1 MLLMGRT
8 LLDSPGAQGRQLLRW
23 PLIALIW
30 TGIAVMVATQSHFY
44 ESVVSRGF
52 EETGPTWSESFR
64 YPLVECLFWAL
75 LTPLILWLADR
86 FPPVSARWLRNI
98 SLLIFVNAGVELVHA
113 LYRVPSHGF
122 VYPRVPVIPAPR
134 LFRYYLLGNALNDV
148 WIFWTILGVG
158 QVVASFTHH
167 LDREKE
173 LSRAQLQALT
183 AQLQPHFLFNVLN
196 SVSSLMREDADA
208 ADEMIER
215 LSDLMRTTLKSNS
228 PQEVSLGEEL
238 QVVNQYIAIE
248 QMRFCER
255 LTFYV
260 QADDE
265 ARAAAVPTLLLLPIV
280 ENAVRYA
287 IAPRTCAGRIDVEA
301 RRVDRALALR
311 VKDDGPGIHNGQ
323 QPREGI
329 GLSSTRTRLHRYYGD
344 TASLAY
350 HNIEPAGFA
359 VEMRLPFRRA
369 GDRGSR

>member
-1 MLLMGRT
+1 MGTT
-8 LLDSPGAQGRQLLRW
+8 LLDSPGKQGRKSLRW

-30 TGIAVMVATQSHFY
+30 TGIAVVVATQNHIY
-44 ESVVSRGF
+44 ESAVSRGF
-52 EETGPTWSESFR
+52 EEGGPAWSESFR

-86 FPPVSARWLRNI
+86 VPPVSARWLRNI
-98 SLLIFVNAGVELVHA
+98 TLLIMVNAGLEVVHA

-122 VYPRVPVIPAPR
+122 VYPRTPVIPAPR
-134 LFRYYLLGNALNDV
+134 LFRYYLLGNALNDLWV
-148 WIFWTILGVG
+148 FWTILGVG
-158 QVVASFTHH
+158 QVVMSFTHH

-173 LSRAQLQALT
+173 LSKARLQALT

-196 SVSSLMREDADA
+196 SVSSLMREDPDA

-238 QVVNQYIAIE
+238 QVVHQYIAIE
-248 QMRFCER
+248 QMRFSER
-255 LTFYV
+255 LTFCV

-265 ARAAAVPTLLLLPIV
+265 ARTASVPTLLLLPIV

-287 IAPRTCAGRIDVEA
+287 IAPRTSAGRIDIEV
-301 RRVDRALALR
+301 RRVDSTLTLR
-311 VKDDGPGIHNGQ
+311 VQDDGPGIDDGA

-329 GLSSTRTRLHRYYGD
+329 GLSNTRIRLHRYYGEG
-344 TASLAY
+344 ASLSY
-350 HNIEPAGFA
+350 HNIEPSGFA

-369 GDRGSR
+369 GAGGPR